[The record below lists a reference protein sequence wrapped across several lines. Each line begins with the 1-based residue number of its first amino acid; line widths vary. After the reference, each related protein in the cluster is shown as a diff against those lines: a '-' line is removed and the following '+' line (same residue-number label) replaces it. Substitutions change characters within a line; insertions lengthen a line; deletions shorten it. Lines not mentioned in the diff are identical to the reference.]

1 MPLMLTKTERKKIR
15 TQGRVARE
23 KEKQENI
30 KLGLLEPPKPKVKSV
45 PSLPPPPPV
54 GVFRGCAKV
63 SEAVRAAVDADDIEY
78 SPENY

>member
-1 MPLMLTKTERKKIR
+1 MLTKTERKKIR

-45 PSLPPPPPV
+45 PSLPPPPPGRCPSRVREGV
-54 GVFRGCAKV
+54 GGGSSRC
-63 SEAVRAAVDADDIEY
+63 RC
-78 SPENY
+78 